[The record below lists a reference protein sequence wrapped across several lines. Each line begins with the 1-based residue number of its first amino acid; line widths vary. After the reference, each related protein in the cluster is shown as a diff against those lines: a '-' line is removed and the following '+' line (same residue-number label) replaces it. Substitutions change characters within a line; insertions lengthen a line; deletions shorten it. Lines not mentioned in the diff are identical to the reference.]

1 MYMIKSFKC
10 KETEKVWNGIL
21 VTKWSQELQESSRR
35 KLRMLAAA
43 ENINT
48 LRIPPANRLEKLRGN
63 REGQHSI
70 RINGQ
75 WRICFEWNDNNAY
88 RVEIA
93 DYH

>member
-1 MYMIKSFKC
+1 MIQSFKC

-21 VTKWSQELQESSRR
+21 VTKWSQELQESARR

-43 ENINT
+43 ENINS
-48 LRIPPANRLEKLRGN
+48 LRIPPANRLEKLKGDRS
-63 REGQHSI
+63 GQYSI